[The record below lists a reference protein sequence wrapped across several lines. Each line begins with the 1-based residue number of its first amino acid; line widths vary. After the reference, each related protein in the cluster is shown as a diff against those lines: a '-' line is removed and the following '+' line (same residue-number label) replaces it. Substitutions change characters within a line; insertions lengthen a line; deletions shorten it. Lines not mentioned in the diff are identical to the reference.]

1 MRWFLYAI
9 FSSLFAALVAIFGK
23 LGLKNADSVLATTIR
38 GVIMAIFLLVTSFFL
53 KKFSLNNFNSLS
65 WRDWVLIVAAGLA
78 GALSWIFYFLALK
91 EGMASKVAA
100 IDRTSIIFVIIL
112 SVLILGEKIS
122 WKAFLGA
129 ILMAAG
135 AIMVIL

>member
-23 LGLKNADSVLATTIR
+23 LGLKNTDSVLATTIR

-65 WRDWVLIVAAGLA
+65 WKDWVLIVAAGLA